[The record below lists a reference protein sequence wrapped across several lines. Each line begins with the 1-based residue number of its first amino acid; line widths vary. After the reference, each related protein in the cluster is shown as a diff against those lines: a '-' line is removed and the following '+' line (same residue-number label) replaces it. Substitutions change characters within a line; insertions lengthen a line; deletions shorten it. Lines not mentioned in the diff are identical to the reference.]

1 MTMVGLVRYLKLEFN
16 SSSLDDTSRYN
27 IGEWYALIF
36 FKTRLIKSVIIS
48 LMMTWMFPVLAGSY
62 SFDPTLLT
70 ESENKA
76 DFSLFEQGGQLP
88 GTYLV
93 DIILGGEK
101 VDSTNV
107 AFHSVKS
114 PTGEYSLQSCL
125 TKEQL
130 SRYGVDVDNYP
141 ELLPPAKN
149 TAQGEQADQCVNLA
163 AIPQASEEF
172 EFYNMQLVLNIPQV
186 ALRPK
191 DEIPIERWDDGI
203 TAFLLNYMAN
213 SSETTYRQNGQQQ
226 RSHYIQ
232 LYPGFNIGAWRIRNA
247 TSWSQSGD
255 TGGKWQSS
263 YIYATR
269 GLYRLKSRI
278 TLGESYTPGDFFD
291 SVPFTGVMLGDDA
304 NMLPSNQRD
313 FMPVVRGIARS
324 QARVE
329 VRQNGYLIYST
340 VVSPGP
346 FELTDMLPSHSEGDL
361 HVTVLESNGAT
372 QQFTVPYTVPAI
384 ALRKGRLRYNLMAGR
399 YRPANVDVETTP
411 IAQATV
417 AYGLP
422 WNLTAFVGGQ
432 WSPHYQA
439 TTAGMGVML
448 GDYGALSSSITQAS
462 SEYRQQQPVKG
473 QAWEVRYN
481 KTLQASDTSFS
492 VVNSQYSTADFSTLS
507 DVLQSYRRH
516 DGSRRDWH
524 SNPLRNQTSVVV
536 GQSLGQFGYLNLNWS
551 RQNYRDTPASSSW
564 GVQYSF
570 DIGNLYCSLDWT
582 QNQYRGNQDRL
593 LSLSVSMPLGRERDT
608 YAAYRM
614 TSSDN
619 SKEHELS
626 LYGHAFDNR
635 LSWNVRQTERY
646 AQFHSGENSGSLGLD
661 WHGSYGDIGGN
672 YYYNPTMR
680 QISANVSGGAVI
692 HRHGLTLGPQINGTA
707 ALVEVPGVSGVST
720 SEDRRL
726 KTDFR
731 GYSIVPSIFPYEE
744 HDILLETTDL
754 PPDAEVTKTDAKVL
768 PTEGAIVRASFSPQI
783 GARALMTITRNN
795 GESIPFGAMASLV
808 NQPANAAIVDE
819 GGKAYLTG
827 LPETG
832 QLLVQWG
839 RDASQQCRVDYQLA
853 SAKKDD
859 SGLYMLSG
867 VCH

>member
-1 MTMVGLVRYLKLEFN
+1 MFLV
-16 SSSLDDTSRYN
+16 
-27 IGEWYALIF
+27 
-36 FKTRLIKSVIIS
+36 
-48 LMMTWMFPVLAGSY
+48 FPAWANHY
-62 SFDPTLLT
+62 TFDPTLLGD
-70 ESENKA
+70 NK
-76 DFSLFEQGGQLP
+76 DKTDLYLFEQGGQLP

-101 VDSTNV
+101 VDSTEV

-114 PTGEYSLQSCL
+114 SSGEYSLQACL

-149 TAQGEQADQCVNLA
+149 TQQGEQADQCVNLA

-172 EFYNMQLVLNIPQV
+172 EFYTMRLVLNIPQV

-213 SSETTYRQNGQQQ
+213 SSETTYRQNGEQQH
-226 RSHYIQ
+226 SHYIQ

-269 GLYRLKSRI
+269 GLYRIKSRV
-278 TLGESYTPGDFFD
+278 TLGQSYTPGDFFD

-329 VRQNGYLIYST
+329 VRQNGYLVYST

-372 QQFTVPYTVPAI
+372 QQFIVPYSVPAI

-422 WNLTAFVGGQ
+422 WNLAAFVGGQ

-516 DGSRRDWH
+516 GDSCRDWH

-551 RQNYRDTPASSSW
+551 RQNYRDAPASSSW

-570 DIGNLYCSLDWT
+570 NTGNLYWSLDWT
-582 QNQYRGNQDRL
+582 QNQYRGSHDRL
-593 LSLSVSMPLGRERDT
+593 LSLSVSMPLGRDHNT

-614 TSSDN
+614 TSSDE
-619 SKEHELS
+619 SRDHELS

-635 LSWNVRQTERY
+635 LNWNVRQTEHY
-646 AQFHSGENSGSLGLD
+646 AQSHSGENSGSLGLN
-661 WHGSYGDIGGN
+661 WHGNYGDIGGD
-672 YYYNPTMR
+672 YYYNPNMR

-707 ALVEVPGVSGVST
+707 ALIEVPGVSGVST
-720 SEDRRL
+720 SEDHRL

-731 GYSIVPSIFPYEE
+731 GYSIVPSLFPYQE
-744 HDILLETTDL
+744 HDISLETTDL
-754 PPDAEVTKTDAKVL
+754 PPDAEVTNTDAKVL

-783 GARALMTITRNN
+783 GARALMTIKRAN
-795 GESIPFGAMASLV
+795 GETIPFGAMASLV

-839 RDASQQCRVDYQLA
+839 KDASQQCRVDYQLA
-853 SAKKDD
+853 TAKKGDA
-859 SGLYMLSG
+859 GLYMLSG

>member
-1 MTMVGLVRYLKLEFN
+1 
-16 SSSLDDTSRYN
+16 
-27 IGEWYALIF
+27 
-36 FKTRLIKSVIIS
+36 
-48 LMMTWMFPVLAGSY
+48 MFPAWANHY
-62 SFDPTLLT
+62 TFDPTLLADNNAKDKT
-70 ESENKA
+70 EL
-76 DFSLFEQGGQLP
+76 SLFEQGGQLP

-101 VDSTNV
+101 VDSTEV
-107 AFHSVKS
+107 AFHSVKLS
-114 PTGEYSLQSCL
+114 SGEYALQSCL

-149 TAQGEQADQCVNLA
+149 TQQGEQVDQCVNLA

-172 EFYNMQLVLNIPQV
+172 EFYHMQLVLNIPQV

-232 LYPGFNIGAWRIRNA
+232 LYPGLNIGAWRIRNA

-278 TLGESYTPGDFFD
+278 TLGESYTPGDFFG
-291 SVPFTGVMLGDDA
+291 SVPFSGVMLGDDA
-304 NMLPSNQRD
+304 NMLPSSQRD

-346 FELTDMLPSHSEGDL
+346 FELTDMLPSHSDGDL

-372 QQFTVPYTVPAI
+372 QQFIVPYTVPAI

-411 IAQATV
+411 IAQATL

-448 GDYGALSSSITQAS
+448 GDYGALSSSITQAC

-492 VVNSQYSTADFSTLS
+492 LVNSQYSTADFHSLS

-516 DGSRRDWH
+516 GDSGLYS
-524 SNPLRNQTSVVV
+524 SPLRHQTRVVV
-536 GQSLGQFGYLNLNWS
+536 GQPLGQFGYLNLNWS
-551 RQNYRDTPASSSW
+551 RQNYRDAPVSSSW

-570 DIGNLYCSLDWT
+570 NIGNLYCSLDWT
-582 QNQYRGNQDRL
+582 QNQYRGNHERL
-593 LSLSVSMPLGRERDT
+593 LSLSVSMPLGRERNT

-614 TSSDN
+614 TSSGE
-619 SKEHELS
+619 SKDHELS

-646 AQFHSGENSGSLGLD
+646 AQFHSGGNSGSLGLD
-661 WHGSYGDIGGN
+661 WQGNYGDIGGD
-672 YYYNPTMR
+672 YYYTPTMR
-680 QISANVSGGAVI
+680 QISANVSGGAI
-692 HRHGLTLGPQINGTA
+692 LHRHGLTLGPQINGTA

-720 SEDRRL
+720 SEDHRL

-783 GARALMTITRNN
+783 GARALMTIKRAN
-795 GESIPFGAMASLV
+795 GEIIPFGAMASLV

-819 GGKAYLTG
+819 GGKAYLAG

-839 RDASQQCRVDYQLA
+839 KDASQQCKVDYQLA
-853 SAKKDD
+853 NAKKGDA
-859 SGLYMLSG
+859 GLYMLSG

>member
-1 MTMVGLVRYLKLEFN
+1 MCLV
-16 SSSLDDTSRYN
+16 
-27 IGEWYALIF
+27 
-36 FKTRLIKSVIIS
+36 
-48 LMMTWMFPVLAGSY
+48 FPVWAGHY
-62 SFDPTLLT
+62 TFDPILL
-70 ESENKA
+70 A
-76 DFSLFEQGGQLP
+76 DNNINANTNISLFEQGGQLP

-93 DIILGGEK
+93 DIFLGDEK

-107 AFHSVKS
+107 TFHSVKS

-130 SRYGVDVDNYP
+130 SRYGVAVDNYP

-149 TAQGEQADQCVNLA
+149 TEQGEQASQCVNLA

-172 EFYNMQLVLNIPQV
+172 EFYTMRLVLNIPQV

-213 SSETTYRQNGQQQ
+213 SSTTTYRQTGEQQ
-226 RSHYIQ
+226 RSNYVQ

-247 TSWSQSGD
+247 TSWNQSGNSA
-255 TGGKWQSS
+255 GKWQSS

-346 FELTDMLPSHSEGDL
+346 FELTDMLPSHSDGDL

-448 GDYGALSSSITQAS
+448 GGYGALSSSITQAS

-492 VVNSQYSTADFSTLS
+492 VVNSQYSTADFRSLS

-551 RQNYRDTPASSSW
+551 RQNYRDAPASSSW

-570 DIGNLYCSLDWT
+570 NTGNLYWSLDWT

-593 LSLSVSMPLGRERDT
+593 LSLSVSMPLGHEHNT

-619 SKEHELS
+619 SKDHELS

-661 WHGSYGDIGGN
+661 WHGNYGDIGGD
-672 YYYNPTMR
+672 YYYNPNMR

-707 ALVEVPGVSGVST
+707 ALVEVPGISGVST
-720 SEDRRL
+720 SEDHRL

-731 GYSIVPSIFPYEE
+731 GYSIVPSIFPYQE
-744 HDILLETTDL
+744 HDISLETTDL
-754 PPDAEVTKTDAKVL
+754 LPDAEVTNTDAKVL

-783 GARALMTITRNN
+783 GARALMTIKRAN
-795 GESIPFGAMASLV
+795 GETIPFGAMASLV

-853 SAKKDD
+853 SAKKGDA
-859 SGLYMLSG
+859 GLYMLSG
-867 VCH
+867 MCH

>member
-1 MTMVGLVRYLKLEFN
+1 MFLV
-16 SSSLDDTSRYN
+16 
-27 IGEWYALIF
+27 
-36 FKTRLIKSVIIS
+36 
-48 LMMTWMFPVLAGSY
+48 FPAWANHY
-62 SFDPTLLT
+62 TFDPTLLGD
-70 ESENKA
+70 NKNKT
-76 DFSLFEQGGQLP
+76 DLYLFEQGGQLP

-101 VDSTNV
+101 VDSTEV

-114 PTGEYSLQSCL
+114 SSGEYSLQACL

-149 TAQGEQADQCVNLA
+149 TEQGEQADQCVNLA

-172 EFYNMQLVLNIPQV
+172 EFYAMRLVLNIPQV

-191 DEIPIERWDDGI
+191 DEIPVERWDDGI

-232 LYPGFNIGAWRIRNA
+232 LYPGLNIGAWRIRNA

-346 FELTDMLPSHSEGDL
+346 FELTDMLPSHSDGDL

-411 IAQATV
+411 IVQATV

-439 TTAGMGVML
+439 TTAGMGVIL

-462 SEYRQQQPVKG
+462 SEYRQQQPMKG

-492 VVNSQYSTADFSTLS
+492 LVNSQYSTAGFSTLS

-516 DGSRRDWH
+516 GDSCRDWH
-524 SNPLRNQTSVVV
+524 SNSLRNQTSVVV

-551 RQNYRDTPASSSW
+551 RQNYRDAPASSSW
-564 GVQYSF
+564 GIQYSF
-570 DIGNLYCSLDWT
+570 NTGDLNWSLDWT
-582 QNQYRGNQDRL
+582 QNQYRGNRDRL

-635 LSWNVRQTERY
+635 LNWNVRQTEHY

-661 WHGSYGDIGGN
+661 WQGSYGDIGGD
-672 YYYNPTMR
+672 YYYTPTMR
-680 QISANVSGGAVI
+680 QFSVNVSGGAVI

-707 ALVEVPGVSGVST
+707 ALIEVPGVSGVST

-783 GARALMTITRNN
+783 GARALMTIKRAN
-795 GESIPFGAMASLV
+795 GETIPFGAMASLV

-839 RDASQQCRVDYQLA
+839 KDASQQCRVDYQLA
-853 SAKKDD
+853 TAKKGDA
-859 SGLYMLSG
+859 GLYMLSG

>member
-1 MTMVGLVRYLKLEFN
+1 MGVV
-16 SSSLDDTSRYN
+16 
-27 IGEWYALIF
+27 
-36 FKTRLIKSVIIS
+36 
-48 LMMTWMFPVLAGSY
+48 FPVRASNY
-62 SFDPTLLT
+62 TFDPDLLGGNNSNT
-70 ESENKA
+70 SDKV
-76 DFSLFEQGGQLP
+76 DLSLIEQGGQLP

-101 VDSTNV
+101 VDSTEV
-107 AFHSVKS
+107 AFHSLKL
-114 PTGEYSLQSCL
+114 PNGEHSLQSCL

-130 SRYGVDVDNYP
+130 SRYGVNVDNYP

-149 TAQGEQADQCVNLA
+149 SQQGEQASQCVNLA
-163 AIPQASEEF
+163 AIPQASEKF
-172 EFYNMQLVLNIPQV
+172 DFYTMRLVLNIPQV

-191 DEIPIERWDDGI
+191 DEIPVERWDDGI

-213 SSETTYRQNGQQQ
+213 SSTTTYRQTGEQQ
-226 RSHYIQ
+226 RSNYVQ

-247 TSWSQSGD
+247 INWNQSGNSA
-255 TGGKWQSS
+255 GKWQSS

-304 NMLPSNQRD
+304 NMLPSSQRD

-346 FELTDMLPSHSEGDL
+346 FELTDMLPSHSDGDL

-384 ALRKGRLRYNLMAGR
+384 ALRKGRLRYNLMEGR

-422 WNLTAFVGGQ
+422 WNLTVFAGQQ

-439 TTAGMGVML
+439 ITAGMGVML

-492 VVNSQYSTADFSTLS
+492 VVNSQYSSADFSRLS

-516 DGSRRDWH
+516 DDSRRDWH
-524 SNPLRNQTSVVV
+524 SNSLRNQTHVVV
-536 GQSLGQFGYLNLNWS
+536 GQPLGQFGYLNLNWS
-551 RQNYRDTPASSSW
+551 RQNYRDAPASSSW

-570 DIGNLYCSLDWT
+570 NIGNLYCSLDWT

-619 SKEHELS
+619 SKDHELS

-635 LSWNVRQTERY
+635 LSWNVRQTEHY

-661 WHGSYGDIGGN
+661 WHGSYGDIGGD
-672 YYYNPTMR
+672 YYYTPTMH
-680 QISANVSGGAVI
+680 QCSANVSGGAVI

-707 ALVEVPGVSGVST
+707 ALIEVPGVSGVST
-720 SEDRRL
+720 SEDHRL

-731 GYSIVPSIFPYEE
+731 GYSIVPSIFPYQE
-744 HDILLETTDL
+744 HDISLETTDL
-754 PPDAEVTKTDAKVL
+754 PPDAEVTNTDAKVL

-795 GESIPFGAMASLV
+795 GETIPFGAMASLV

-819 GGKAYLTG
+819 GGKAYLAG

>member
-1 MTMVGLVRYLKLEFN
+1 MFCFLNKLMVKLIALLV
-16 SSSLDDTSRYN
+16 
-27 IGEWYALIF
+27 
-36 FKTRLIKSVIIS
+36 
-48 LMMTWMFPVLAGSY
+48 MFLVFPAWANHY
-62 SFDPTLLT
+62 TFDPTLLGD
-70 ESENKA
+70 NK
-76 DFSLFEQGGQLP
+76 DKTDLYLFEQGGQLP

-101 VDSTNV
+101 VDSTEV

-114 PTGEYSLQSCL
+114 SSGEYSLQACL

-149 TAQGEQADQCVNLA
+149 TQQGEQADQCVNLA

-172 EFYNMQLVLNIPQV
+172 EFYTMRLVLNIPQV

-213 SSETTYRQNGQQQ
+213 SSETTYRQNGEQQH
-226 RSHYIQ
+226 SHYIQ

-269 GLYRLKSRI
+269 GLYRIKSRV
-278 TLGESYTPGDFFD
+278 TLGQSYTPGDFFD

-329 VRQNGYLIYST
+329 VRQNGYLVYST

-372 QQFTVPYTVPAI
+372 QQFIVPYSVPAI

-422 WNLTAFVGGQ
+422 WNLAAFVGGQ

-516 DGSRRDWH
+516 GDSCRDWH

-551 RQNYRDTPASSSW
+551 RQNYRDAPASSSW

-570 DIGNLYCSLDWT
+570 NTGNLYWSLDWT
-582 QNQYRGNQDRL
+582 QNQYRGSHDRL
-593 LSLSVSMPLGRERDT
+593 LSLSVSMPLGRDHNT

-614 TSSDN
+614 TSSDE
-619 SKEHELS
+619 SRDHELS

-635 LSWNVRQTERY
+635 LNWNVRQTEHY
-646 AQFHSGENSGSLGLD
+646 AQSHSGENSGSLGLN
-661 WHGSYGDIGGN
+661 WHGNYGDIGGD
-672 YYYNPTMR
+672 YYYNPNMR

-707 ALVEVPGVSGVST
+707 ALIEVPGVSGVST
-720 SEDRRL
+720 SEDHRL

-731 GYSIVPSIFPYEE
+731 GYSIVPSLFPYQE
-744 HDILLETTDL
+744 HDISLETTDL
-754 PPDAEVTKTDAKVL
+754 PPDAEVTNTDAKVL

-783 GARALMTITRNN
+783 GARALMTIKRAN
-795 GESIPFGAMASLV
+795 GETIPFGAMASLV

-839 RDASQQCRVDYQLA
+839 KDASQQCRVDYQLA
-853 SAKKDD
+853 TAKKGDA
-859 SGLYMLSG
+859 GLYMLSG

>member
-1 MTMVGLVRYLKLEFN
+1 MFCSLNKLVIKLIA
-16 SSSLDDTSRYN
+16 LLT
-27 IGEWYALIF
+27 IGFL
-36 FKTRLIKSVIIS
+36 S
-48 LMMTWMFPVLAGSY
+48 PVWANHY
-62 SFDPTLLT
+62 TFDPILLGDNNT
-70 ESENKA
+70 K
-76 DFSLFEQGGQLP
+76 DKTDLSLFEQGGQLP

-101 VDSTNV
+101 VDSTEV

-114 PTGEYSLQSCL
+114 SSGEYALQSCL

-149 TAQGEQADQCVNLA
+149 TRQGEQVDQCVNLA

-172 EFYNMQLVLNIPQV
+172 DFYHMQLVLNIPQV

-226 RSHYIQ
+226 RSHYIH
-232 LYPGFNIGAWRIRNA
+232 LYPGLNIGAWRIRNA

-255 TGGKWQSS
+255 TGGKWQRS

-291 SVPFTGVMLGDDA
+291 SVPFSGVMLGDDA

-346 FELTDMLPSHSEGDL
+346 FELTDMLPSHSDGDL

-411 IAQATV
+411 IAQATL

-448 GDYGALSSSITQAS
+448 GDYGALSSSITQAC

-481 KTLQASDTSFS
+481 KTLQATDTSFS
-492 VVNSQYSTADFSTLS
+492 LVNSQYSTADFHSLS

-516 DGSRRDWH
+516 GDSSSGAH

-536 GQSLGQFGYLNLNWS
+536 GQPLGQFGYLNLNWS
-551 RQNYRDTPASSSW
+551 RQNYRDAPVSSSW

-570 DIGNLYCSLDWT
+570 NIGNLYCSLNWT
-582 QNQYRGNQDRL
+582 QNQYRGNQERL
-593 LSLSVSMPLGRERDT
+593 LSLSVSMPLGRVRDT

-614 TSSDN
+614 TSSGE
-619 SKEHELS
+619 SKDHELS

-661 WHGSYGDIGGN
+661 WQGNYGDIGGD
-672 YYYNPTMR
+672 YYYTPTMH
-680 QISANVSGGAVI
+680 QISANVSGGAI
-692 HRHGLTLGPQINGTA
+692 LHRHGLTLGPRINGTA

-720 SEDRRL
+720 SEDHRL

-783 GARALMTITRNN
+783 GARALMTIKRAN
-795 GESIPFGAMASLV
+795 GEIIPFGAMASLV

-819 GGKAYLTG
+819 GGKAYLAG

-839 RDASQQCRVDYQLA
+839 KDANQQCRVDYQLA
-853 SAKKDD
+853 NAKKGDA
-859 SGLYMLSG
+859 GLYMLSG

>member
-1 MTMVGLVRYLKLEFN
+1 MCLV
-16 SSSLDDTSRYN
+16 
-27 IGEWYALIF
+27 
-36 FKTRLIKSVIIS
+36 
-48 LMMTWMFPVLAGSY
+48 FPVWAGHY
-62 SFDPTLLT
+62 TFDPILL
-70 ESENKA
+70 A
-76 DFSLFEQGGQLP
+76 DNNINANTNISLFEQGGQLP

-93 DIILGGEK
+93 DIFLGDEK

-107 AFHSVKS
+107 TFHSVKS

-130 SRYGVDVDNYP
+130 SRYGVAVDNYP

-149 TAQGEQADQCVNLA
+149 TEQGEQASQCVNLA

-172 EFYNMQLVLNIPQV
+172 EFYTMRLVLNIPQV

-213 SSETTYRQNGQQQ
+213 SSTTTYRQTGEQQ
-226 RSHYIQ
+226 RSNYVQ

-247 TSWSQSGD
+247 TSWNQSGNSA
-255 TGGKWQSS
+255 GKWQSS

-304 NMLPSNQRD
+304 NMLPSIQRD

-346 FELTDMLPSHSEGDL
+346 FELTDMLPSHSDGDL

-448 GDYGALSSSITQAS
+448 GGYGALSSSITQAS

-492 VVNSQYSTADFSTLS
+492 VVNSQYSTADFRSLS

-551 RQNYRDTPASSSW
+551 RQNYRDAPASSSW

-570 DIGNLYCSLDWT
+570 NTGNLYWSLDWT

-593 LSLSVSMPLGRERDT
+593 LSLSVSMPLGHEHNT

-619 SKEHELS
+619 SKDHELS

-661 WHGSYGDIGGN
+661 WHGNYGDIGGD
-672 YYYNPTMR
+672 YYYNPNMR

-707 ALVEVPGVSGVST
+707 ALVEVPGISGVST
-720 SEDRRL
+720 SEDHRL

-731 GYSIVPSIFPYEE
+731 GYSIVPSIFPYQE
-744 HDILLETTDL
+744 HDISLETTDL
-754 PPDAEVTKTDAKVL
+754 PPDAEVTNTDAKVL

-783 GARALMTITRNN
+783 GARALMTIKRAN
-795 GESIPFGAMASLV
+795 GETIPFGAMASLV

-853 SAKKDD
+853 SAKKGDA
-859 SGLYMLSG
+859 GLYMLSG
-867 VCH
+867 MCH

>member
-1 MTMVGLVRYLKLEFN
+1 MCLVFPVWA
-16 SSSLDDTSRYN
+16 SRY
-27 IGEWYALIF
+27 
-36 FKTRLIKSVIIS
+36 T
-48 LMMTWMFPVLAGSY
+48 
-62 SFDPTLLT
+62 FDPTLL
-70 ESENKA
+70 A
-76 DFSLFEQGGQLP
+76 DNNINTNTNTDLSLFEQGGQLP

-149 TAQGEQADQCVNLA
+149 TEQGEQADQCVNLA

-172 EFYNMQLVLNIPQV
+172 EFYAMRLVLNIPQV

-191 DEIPIERWDDGI
+191 DEIPVERWDDGI

-232 LYPGFNIGAWRIRNA
+232 LYPGLNIGAWRIRNA

-346 FELTDMLPSHSEGDL
+346 FELTDMLPSHSDGDL

-411 IAQATV
+411 IVQATV

-439 TTAGMGVML
+439 TTAGMGVIL

-462 SEYRQQQPVKG
+462 SEYRQQQPMKG

-492 VVNSQYSTADFSTLS
+492 LVNSQYSTAGFSTLS

-516 DGSRRDWH
+516 GDSCRDWH
-524 SNPLRNQTSVVV
+524 SNSLRNQTSVVV

-551 RQNYRDTPASSSW
+551 RQNYRDAPASSSW
-564 GVQYSF
+564 GIHYSF
-570 DIGNLYCSLDWT
+570 NTGDLNWSLDWT
-582 QNQYRGNQDRL
+582 QNQYRGNRDRL

-661 WHGSYGDIGGN
+661 WHGSYGDIGGY

-783 GARALMTITRNN
+783 GARALMTITRKS

>member
-1 MTMVGLVRYLKLEFN
+1 MVMFCSLNNLMIKLIVLLAIGLV
-16 SSSLDDTSRYN
+16 S
-27 IGEWYALIF
+27 
-36 FKTRLIKSVIIS
+36 
-48 LMMTWMFPVLAGSY
+48 PVWASHY
-62 SFDPTLLT
+62 TFDPALLGDNT
-70 ESENKA
+70 AKDKA
-76 DFSLFEQGGQLP
+76 ELSLFEQGGQLP

-101 VDSTNV
+101 VDSTEV
-107 AFHSVKS
+107 AFHSVKLS
-114 PTGEYSLQSCL
+114 SGEYALQSCL

-149 TAQGEQADQCVNLA
+149 TQQGEQVDQCVNLA

-172 EFYNMQLVLNIPQV
+172 EFYHMQLVLNIPQV

-232 LYPGFNIGAWRIRNA
+232 LYPGLNIGAWRIRNA

-291 SVPFTGVMLGDDA
+291 SVPFSGVMLGDDA
-304 NMLPSNQRD
+304 NMLPSSQRD
-313 FMPVVRGIARS
+313 FIPVVRGIARS

-346 FELTDMLPSHSEGDL
+346 FELTDMLPSHSDGDL

-411 IAQATV
+411 IAQATL

-448 GDYGALSSSITQAS
+448 GDYGALSSSITQAC

-492 VVNSQYSTADFSTLS
+492 LVNSQYSTADFHSLS

-516 DGSRRDWH
+516 GDSGLYS
-524 SNPLRNQTSVVV
+524 SPLRHQTRVVV
-536 GQSLGQFGYLNLNWS
+536 GQPLGQFGYLNLNWS
-551 RQNYRDTPASSSW
+551 RQNYRDAPVSSSW

-570 DIGNLYCSLDWT
+570 NIGNLYCSLDWT
-582 QNQYRGNQDRL
+582 QNQYRGNHERL
-593 LSLSVSMPLGRERDT
+593 LSLSVSMPLGRERNT

-614 TSSDN
+614 TSSGE
-619 SKEHELS
+619 SKDHELS

-646 AQFHSGENSGSLGLD
+646 AQFHSGGNSGSLGLD
-661 WHGSYGDIGGN
+661 WQGNYGDIGGD
-672 YYYNPTMR
+672 YYYTPTMR
-680 QISANVSGGAVI
+680 QISANVSGGAI
-692 HRHGLTLGPQINGTA
+692 LHRHGLTLGPQINGTA

-720 SEDRRL
+720 SEDHRL

-783 GARALMTITRNN
+783 GARALMTIKRAN
-795 GESIPFGAMASLV
+795 GEIIPFGAMASLV

-819 GGKAYLTG
+819 GGKAYLAG

-839 RDASQQCRVDYQLA
+839 KDASQQCKVDYQLA
-853 SAKKDD
+853 NAKKGDA
-859 SGLYMLSG
+859 GLYMLSG

>member
-1 MTMVGLVRYLKLEFN
+1 MGVV
-16 SSSLDDTSRYN
+16 
-27 IGEWYALIF
+27 
-36 FKTRLIKSVIIS
+36 
-48 LMMTWMFPVLAGSY
+48 FPVRASNY
-62 SFDPTLLT
+62 TFDPDLLGGNNSNT
-70 ESENKA
+70 SDKV
-76 DFSLFEQGGQLP
+76 DLSLIEQGGQLP

-101 VDSTNV
+101 VDSTEV
-107 AFHSVKS
+107 AFHSLKL
-114 PTGEYSLQSCL
+114 PNGEYSLQSCL

-130 SRYGVDVDNYP
+130 SRYGVAVDNYP
-141 ELLPPAKN
+141 KLLPPAKN
-149 TAQGEQADQCVNLA
+149 SQQDEQANQCVNLA
-163 AIPQASEEF
+163 AIPQASEKF
-172 EFYNMQLVLNIPQV
+172 DFYTMRLVLNIPQV

-191 DEIPIERWDDGI
+191 DEIPVERWDDGI

-213 SSETTYRQNGQQQ
+213 SSTTTYRQTGEQQ
-226 RSHYIQ
+226 RSNYVQ

-247 TSWSQSGD
+247 INWNQSGNSA
-255 TGGKWQSS
+255 GKWQSS

-304 NMLPSNQRD
+304 NMLPSSQRD

-346 FELTDMLPSHSEGDL
+346 FELTDMLPNHSDGDL

-422 WNLTAFVGGQ
+422 WNLTVFAGQQ

-439 TTAGMGVML
+439 ITAGMGVML

-492 VVNSQYSTADFSTLS
+492 VVNSQYSSADFSRLS

-516 DGSRRDWH
+516 DDSRRDWH
-524 SNPLRNQTSVVV
+524 SNSLRNQTHVVV
-536 GQSLGQFGYLNLNWS
+536 GQPLGQFGYLNLNWS
-551 RQNYRDTPASSSW
+551 RQNYRDAPASSSW
-564 GVQYSF
+564 GVQYNF
-570 DIGNLYCSLDWT
+570 NIGNLYCSLDWT

-619 SKEHELS
+619 SKDHELS

-635 LSWNVRQTERY
+635 LSWNVRQTEHY

-661 WHGSYGDIGGN
+661 WHGSYGDIGGD
-672 YYYNPTMR
+672 YYYTPTMH
-680 QISANVSGGAVI
+680 QCSANVSGGAVI

-707 ALVEVPGVSGVST
+707 ALIEVPGVSGVST
-720 SEDRRL
+720 SEDHRL

-731 GYSIVPSIFPYEE
+731 GYSIVPSIFPYQE
-744 HDILLETTDL
+744 HDISLETTDL
-754 PPDAEVTKTDAKVL
+754 PPDAEVTNTDAKVL

-795 GESIPFGAMASLV
+795 GETIPFGAMASLV